1 MGVGMVML
9 NKRLENAT
17 GLGEIFF
24 LIIILTVFLLDSEK
38 KLSLLSE
45 EQEATS
51 TLVETIRQSIQH
63 NDVLKPI
70 NLLSQ
75 LIKPDMKRQR

>member
-1 MGVGMVML
+1 MYS
-9 NKRLENAT
+9 
-17 GLGEIFF
+17 F
-24 LIIILTVFLLDSEK
+24 TVFLSLDSEK

-45 EQEATS
+45 EQQATS
-51 TLVETIRQSIQH
+51 ALVETIRQSIQH

-75 LIKPDMKRQR
+75 QIKGDMKRQR